1 MAKLDPY
8 TLPRAS
14 RPVQTRTFE
23 EPETGAK
30 LTLTL
35 RAPDAADA
43 AKATESCEILVRDYI
58 AGDDVRGAGPFPDPE
73 VKPSASLFQTCC
85 LIAEMQ
91 CPENP
96 ADRYDAIE
104 LAILSSKMPTA
115 WAQVQ
120 KWVRALVYFWEQA
133 RGK

>member
-14 RPVQTRTFE
+14 RPQQTRTFV
-23 EPETGAK
+23 EPDTGVE

-43 AKATESCEILVRDYI
+43 ARAAERCDRLVEDYI
-58 AGDDVRGAGPFPDPE
+58 DGSNLRPAGPFPDPE
-73 VKPSASLFQTCC
+73 VAPSRGLFLTCC
-85 LIAEMQ
+85 LVAEMQ
-91 CPENP
+91 VCENP
-96 ADRYDAIE
+96 GDRYDAIE
-104 LAILSSKMPTA
+104 LCILSSKCPVI

-120 KWVRALVYFWEQA
+120 GWVRALVNLWDTNRA
-133 RGK
+133 K